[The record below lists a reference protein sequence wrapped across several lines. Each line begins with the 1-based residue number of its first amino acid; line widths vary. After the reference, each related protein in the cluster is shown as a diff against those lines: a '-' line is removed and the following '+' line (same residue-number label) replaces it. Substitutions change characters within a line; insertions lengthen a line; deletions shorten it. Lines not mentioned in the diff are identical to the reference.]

1 MKTLAID
8 TANQS
13 FSVAILEE
21 VKLLAE
27 YRSTIKKTHSAR
39 LMPAVEWLMKEIGMK
54 PHEIERIVVSKGP
67 GSYTGLRIGVT
78 TAKTLAWTLNCE
90 LVAVSSLK
98 AIAAN
103 TMPKSDS
110 LIVPLI
116 NARRENVY
124 SGAYRWVDGELTTV
138 LEDRHVGLSSWLEEL
153 IACETPIIFI
163 GEDVSLFA
171 DTIKNAYQ
179 NDDVTYEFSD
189 NVLSAASMARVA
201 INESKVEDVH
211 QFVPT
216 YLKRVEAEEKWLET
230 HEEQIDNYVKKI

>member
-1 MKTLAID
+1 
-8 TANQS
+8 
-13 FSVAILEE
+13 
-21 VKLLAE
+21 
-27 YRSTIKKTHSAR
+27 
-39 LMPAVEWLMKEIGMK
+39 
-54 PHEIERIVVSKGP
+54 
-67 GSYTGLRIGVT
+67 
-78 TAKTLAWTLNCE
+78 
-90 LVAVSSLK
+90 
-98 AIAAN
+98 
-103 TMPKSDS
+103 MPKSDS

-124 SGAYRWVDGELTTV
+124 SGAYRWVGGELTTV
-138 LEDRHVGLSSWLEEL
+138 LEDRHVGLSNWLEEL

-171 DTIKNAYQ
+171 DTIRNAYQ

-189 NVLSAASMARVA
+189 NVLSVMSMARVA